1 MSQCGNKNELALQHG
16 GFCTTWS
23 LAAKG
28 LFLPVPMIGA
38 SIVIR
43 VSCTVIT
50 HRISGKHH
58 GVMIFFRVCGEHWI
72 SRSLE
77 RTRRLRA
84 KDTRHASLQPQLF
97 FVISVVVE
105 PLCFHFSSSGSISIL
120 RYLPLKLYTYLTLQ
134 TQVLPFNKLTP
145 GGPH

>member
-1 MSQCGNKNELALQHG
+1 
-16 GFCTTWS
+16 
-23 LAAKG
+23 
-28 LFLPVPMIGA
+28 MIGA

-58 GVMIFFRVCGEHWI
+58 GVMIFFRVSFMWGALDIKKPGAHAYTK
-72 SRSLE
+72 SQ
-77 RTRRLRA
+77 
-84 KDTRHASLQPQLF
+84 RHAPCVPSTSRARPSSRCSPAYSPTRSQRSQLF

-105 PLCFHFSSSGSISIL
+105 PLCFHFSPSRSISLL

-145 GGPH
+145 GGCH